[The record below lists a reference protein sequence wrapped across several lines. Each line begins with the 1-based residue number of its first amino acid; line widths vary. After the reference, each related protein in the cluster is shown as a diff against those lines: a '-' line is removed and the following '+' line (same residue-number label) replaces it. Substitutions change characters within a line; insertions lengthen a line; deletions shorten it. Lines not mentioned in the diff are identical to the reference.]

1 MTNVLIY
8 SLFNNID
15 GNNDINKHNN
25 DFNND
30 NNDNDNYNNNDND
43 GNNNYGNMQWQDL
56 CNNRRKS
63 ITTEVR

>member
-15 GNNDINKHNN
+15 GNNDINKHNS

-30 NNDNDNYNNNDND
+30 INDNSASDND
-43 GNNNYGNMQWQDL
+43 EKQRSCYIKDVTCPL
-56 CNNRRKS
+56 
-63 ITTEVR
+63 IVRV

>member
-30 NNDNDNYNNNDND
+30 NNDNSASDND
-43 GNNNYGNMQWQDL
+43 EKQRSCYIKDVT
-56 CNNRRKS
+56 CPP
-63 ITTEVR
+63 IVRV

>member
-15 GNNDINKHNN
+15 GNNDIKKHNN

-30 NNDNDNYNNNDND
+30 NNDNSASDND
-43 GNNNYGNMQWQDL
+43 EKQRSCYIKDV
-56 CNNRRKS
+56 
-63 ITTEVR
+63 T

>member
-30 NNDNDNYNNNDND
+30 NNDNSASDND
-43 GNNNYGNMQWQDL
+43 EKQRSCYIKDVTCPL
-56 CNNRRKS
+56 
-63 ITTEVR
+63 TVRV

>member
-15 GNNDINKHNN
+15 GNNDIKKHNN

-30 NNDNDNYNNNDND
+30 NNDNSASDND
-43 GNNNYGNMQWQDL
+43 EKQRSCYIKDVTCSL
-56 CNNRRKS
+56 
-63 ITTEVR
+63 IV

>member
-15 GNNDINKHNN
+15 GNNDINKHNS

-30 NNDNDNYNNNDND
+30 NNDNSASDND
-43 GNNNYGNMQWQDL
+43 EKQRSCYIKDVTCSL
-56 CNNRRKS
+56 
-63 ITTEVR
+63 IV

>member
-1 MTNVLIY
+1 MKNVLNY

-30 NNDNDNYNNNDND
+30 NNDNSASDND
-43 GNNNYGNMQWQDL
+43 EKQRSCYIKDVTCPL
-56 CNNRRKS
+56 
-63 ITTEVR
+63 IVRV